1 MQDVSDLQALHQK
14 SGELLNSLAA
24 KQGSRHIDLGGNGKL
39 PAQAVLPAD
48 KDVCPVCQQDAT
60 PGCKDSTTSSC
71 CGKLFHEKCWSTWL
85 VNKGACALCRM
96 QHVPPPAAPA
106 DASDGA
112 SDSGGNT
119 CSVCGSDETGDDLLI
134 NCSHDACGY
143 WIHLNCNKITIP
155 DAALNDQSSTAPQF
169 YCPAH
174 HHRCVRGDF
183 KLEPDAAH
191 LAVQAGR
198 NIQAATQPAARAA
211 RLQARTVTAP
221 AASGGCNMSWQE
233 RAKILVKR
241 CLEKGAD
248 MPALMS
254 DAVWSTHDGKKI
266 IDRLIQELNKLQP
279 RKKTG
284 MKRMRATSLRQ
295 A

>member
-1 MQDVSDLQALHQK
+1 
-14 SGELLNSLAA
+14 
-24 KQGSRHIDLGGNGKL
+24 
-39 PAQAVLPAD
+39 
-48 KDVCPVCQQDAT
+48 
-60 PGCKDSTTSSC
+60 
-71 CGKLFHEKCWSTWL
+71 
-85 VNKGACALCRM
+85 M

-112 SDSGGNT
+112 SDSGGM
-119 CSVCGSDETGDDLLI
+119 VCEVCFDGTDGDNNPILVCDGPHPTEVGKCTFAMHK
-134 NCSHDACGY
+134 NCCNHPRASCIGV
-143 WIHLNCNKITIP
+143 NCWC
-155 DAALNDQSSTAPQF
+155 PQHWSRSQ
-169 YCPAH
+169 A
-174 HHRCVRGDF
+174 GDI
-183 KLEPDAAH
+183 KLEPDATH

>member
-112 SDSGGNT
+112 SDSGGM
-119 CSVCGSDETGDDLLI
+119 VCEVCFDGTDGDNNPILVCDGPHPTEVGKCTFAMHK
-134 NCSHDACGY
+134 NCCNHPRASCIGV
-143 WIHLNCNKITIP
+143 NCWC
-155 DAALNDQSSTAPQF
+155 PQHWSRSQ
-169 YCPAH
+169 A
-174 HHRCVRGDF
+174 GDI
-183 KLEPDAAH
+183 KLEPDATH

-211 RLQARTVTAP
+211 RLQARTVSRIPCPASAQLTAHSSFTLP
-221 AASGGCNMSWQE
+221 MLGE
-233 RAKILVKR
+233 
-241 CLEKGAD
+241 
-248 MPALMS
+248 
-254 DAVWSTHDGKKI
+254 
-266 IDRLIQELNKLQP
+266 
-279 RKKTG
+279 RKK
-284 MKRMRATSLRQ
+284 SWP
-295 A
+295 